1 MNNKEKGKLGEDL
14 AAKFLEEKKYE
25 ILERNWRYGQFGE
38 IDIIAKDRNELV
50 FVEVKTRSTTNYGL
64 PIEAINEKKLFQ
76 IKNIANAYISQTN
89 KKYKKYRIDAISIL
103 LNTKEI
109 KHLKGIF

>member
-1 MNNKEKGKLGEDL
+1 MNRKEKGKLGEDL
-14 AAKFLEEKKYE
+14 ATQYLIEKKYE

-38 IDIIAKDRNELV
+38 IDIIAKDNNTLV
-50 FVEVKTRSTTNYGL
+50 FVEVKTRSTTNFGL
-64 PIEAINEKKLFQ
+64 PIEAIDSKKLLQ
-76 IKNIANAYISQTN
+76 IKNIAKAYIMLSDR
-89 KKYKKYRIDAISIL
+89 KYKDYRIDAISIL